1 MNCFCEQNGLAFFLK
16 KVSNVFKLMDVLK
29 NWRSDCIV
37 LIHAL
42 YICFSYNT
50 ELRQQVLQLVKQ

>member
-1 MNCFCEQNGLAFFLK
+1 
-16 KVSNVFKLMDVLK
+16 MDVLK